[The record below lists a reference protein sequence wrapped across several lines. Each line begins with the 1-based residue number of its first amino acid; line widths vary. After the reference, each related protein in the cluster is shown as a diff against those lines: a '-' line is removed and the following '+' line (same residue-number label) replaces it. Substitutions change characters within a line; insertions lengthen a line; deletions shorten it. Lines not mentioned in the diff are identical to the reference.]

1 MKAIRYHSY
10 GDSRVLALEETDRP
24 AAGPGQVVVKVA
36 GTSFNLLDAAIR
48 AGIMQEA
55 MPIDFP
61 HTPGVDVSGTVAE
74 TGEGVTGWSTGDR
87 VIAFL
92 PPTAPGAAAEYVAVP
107 ADLLAAAPATVPLPD
122 AAALPTVGL
131 TARQA
136 LFDHLD
142 LKPGQ
147 RLLINGAGGAVG
159 GYAIQLAKRAGAH
172 VTATASPRS
181 LDRVKT
187 AGADRIVDYTAG
199 AVAKT
204 LAGEHFDAVLQLVR
218 DTPEETAAL
227 ADLAADGGAFT
238 STTIPGPQTARI
250 RVEHVYVANDP
261 ARLADLVALVDA
273 GELRIDVAERLPL
286 ADLPSVHDRA
296 VEGRLLGKT
305 VLTP

>member
-1 MKAIRYHSY
+1 MKAVRYHSY
-10 GDSRVLALEETDRP
+10 GDSRVLALEEADRP

-74 TGEGVTGWSTGDR
+74 TGEGVTGWRTGDP

-122 AAALPTVGL
+122 AAALPTTGL

-136 LFDHLD
+136 LAEHLK

-147 RLLINGAGGAVG
+147 RLLVNGAGGGVG
-159 GYAIQLAKRAGAH
+159 GYAVQLAKRVGAE

-181 LDRVKT
+181 RERVEA
-187 AGADRIVDYTAG
+187 AGADRIVDYTADP
-199 AVAKT
+199 VAKA
-204 LAGEHFDAVLQLVR
+204 LAGERFDAVLQLVR
-218 DTPEETAAL
+218 DTPEDTAAL
-227 ADLAADGGAFT
+227 ADLVADGGAFA
-238 STTIPGPQTARI
+238 STTTPGPRTPRI
-250 RVEHVYVANDP
+250 RVEQVYVESDA
-261 ARLADLVALVDA
+261 ARLADLVALVDT

-286 ADLPSVHDRA
+286 ADLASVHDRA

-305 VLTP
+305 VITP

>member
-107 ADLLAAAPATVPLPD
+107 ADLLAAAPVSVPLPD
-122 AAALPTVGL
+122 
-131 TARQA
+131 
-136 LFDHLD
+136 F
-142 LKPGQ
+142 KPGQ

-159 GYAIQLAKRAGAH
+159 GYAIQLAKRAGAD

-227 ADLAADGGAFT
+227 ADLVADGGAFT